1 MLNHPDTIASFIAV
15 NSLGAIWS
23 CCSPDFGVE
32 SIINRFDQLDPKI
45 LLAHQKY
52 IYGGKYFDQSDKI
65 EELKIKLKSLNN
77 TIIFS
82 KFVSPKDLKKSFC
95 ICIFL

>member
-1 MLNHPDTIASFIAV
+1 M
-15 NSLGAIWS
+15 
-23 CCSPDFGVE
+23 
-32 SIINRFDQLDPKI
+32 

-52 IYGGKYFDQSDKI
+52 IYSGKIFDQSDKI

-82 KFVSPKDLKKSFC
+82 SDFTAWDLNSDYWIDFNMESVDFDHPIWVLFSSGTTGKPKAITSNGGNTN
-95 ICIFL
+95 